1 MSSNEKHLL
10 TGNLY
15 VIHEKTAFLQPL
27 SMGCCRERILDWGAG
42 NSGLSQLSQ
51 YLVVPWWQ
59 SLHLWSLSVLVWNMT
74 NKTAQSL
81 MSLLDEN

>member
-1 MSSNEKHLL
+1 MAELKNMSSNEKHLL

-42 NSGLSQLSQ
+42 NSGLSQL
-51 YLVVPWWQ
+51 LPVP
-59 SLHLWSLSVLVWNMT
+59 SCAMVAITAPLEPECSRLEYDKIKLHNL
-74 NKTAQSL
+74 
-81 MSLLDEN
+81 